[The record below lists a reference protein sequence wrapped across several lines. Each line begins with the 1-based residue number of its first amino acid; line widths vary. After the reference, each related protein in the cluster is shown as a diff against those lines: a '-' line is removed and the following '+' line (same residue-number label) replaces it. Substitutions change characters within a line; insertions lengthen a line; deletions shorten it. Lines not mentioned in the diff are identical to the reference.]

1 MKSKSLYLYAVKK
14 TILAYGGIL
23 ALLVIL
29 IKWLDYRFIIKD
41 VSLEIYVGIIA
52 SLCAILGIWMG
63 LKLTNPKVVYRTTE
77 LGFIQ
82 DESKIKELGLSQRE
96 LDVLELIAKGHSNQE
111 IAEALF
117 ISLNTV
123 KTHSS
128 SLFSKLGVNRR
139 TQAVQHAKEN
149 RIIA

>member
-1 MKSKSLYLYAVKK
+1 MKK

-63 LKLTNPKVVYRTTE
+63 LKLTNPKVVYTTTE
-77 LGFIQ
+77 LDFIQ

>member
-1 MKSKSLYLYAVKK
+1 MKK

-63 LKLTNPKVVYRTTE
+63 LKLTNPKVVYTTTE
-77 LGFIQ
+77 LDFIQ

-128 SLFSKLGVNRR
+128 SLFSKFGVNRR
-139 TQAVQHAKEN
+139 TQAVQPAKEN
-149 RIIA
+149 RIFA

>member
-1 MKSKSLYLYAVKK
+1 VKK

-63 LKLTNPKVVYRTTE
+63 LKLTNPKVVYTTTE
-77 LGFIQ
+77 LDFIQ

>member
-1 MKSKSLYLYAVKK
+1 
-14 TILAYGGIL
+14 
-23 ALLVIL
+23 
-29 IKWLDYRFIIKD
+29 
-41 VSLEIYVGIIA
+41 
-52 SLCAILGIWMG
+52 MG
-63 LKLTNPKVVYRTTE
+63 LKLTNPKVVYTTTE
-77 LGFIQ
+77 LDFIQ

>member
-1 MKSKSLYLYAVKK
+1 MKK

-63 LKLTNPKVVYRTTE
+63 LKLTNPKVVYTTTE
-77 LGFIQ
+77 LDFIQ

-128 SLFSKLGVNRR
+128 SLFSKFGVNRR

>member
-1 MKSKSLYLYAVKK
+1 MKK

-63 LKLTNPKVVYRTTE
+63 LKLTNPKVVYTTTE
-77 LGFIQ
+77 LDFIQ

-111 IAEALF
+111 IADALF